1 MQSQPMAVALLLL
14 AGGLLAAAGA
24 VGLVIGIVFAA
35 WLYSLLPPLQ
45 IDVAAVG
52 GAATAT
58 GVVLLLLGL
67 AHGLAALAL
76 QRREPAALTPV
87 AVLCVTMSLLAI
99 GWATAAL
106 VSAASG
112 SGPAVAMLP
121 AGIGLGAVAV
131 GYGWIARRLIG
142 LRQPPAGA
150 G

>member
-1 MQSQPMAVALLLL
+1 MQPQPMAVVLLLL

-24 VGLVIGIVFAA
+24 VGLVIGLVFAA

-45 IDVAAVG
+45 IDAAAVG
-52 GAATAT
+52 GATTAT
-58 GVVLLLLGL
+58 GVLLLLLGL

-76 QRREPAALTPV
+76 RRREPAALTPV

-142 LRQPPAGA
+142 MRQPPERAA
-150 G
+150 

>member
-1 MQSQPMAVALLLL
+1 MQPQPLAVALLLL
-14 AGGLLAAAGA
+14 AGGLLAAAGSA
-24 VGLVIGIVFAA
+24 GLVIGLAFAA

-45 IDVAAVG
+45 IDAAAVG

-67 AHGLAALAL
+67 AHGLSAAALR
-76 QRREPAALTPV
+76 RREPAALTPV
-87 AVLCVTMSLLAI
+87 AVLCVTMSLLAL

-112 SGPAVAMLP
+112 SGPALAMLP
-121 AGIGLGAVAV
+121 AGVGLAAAAL

-142 LRQPPAGA
+142 LRRPPDGA
-150 G
+150 A